1 MSPDSKYAIGL
12 LGFFVLVISMK
23 KFCTLLLEV
32 LLGITRP
39 GATFVLLGLVAFAYS
54 KNLLYT
60 SLVLALISVYLLK
73 DIWVVWPRS
82 DARRL
87 HLEVGRD
94 QARFDPSTS
103 VDLQWAN
110 GSATHDS
117 PSMLESHGDAK
128 MLVFPP
134 SSQVLNEMC
143 G

>member
-12 LGFFVLVISMK
+12 LGFLVLVISMK
-23 KFCTLLLEV
+23 QFCALFLEV
-32 LLGITRP
+32 LLGLTRE
-39 GATFVLLGLVAFAYS
+39 GATIVLLGMVAFAYS
-54 KNLLYT
+54 KKMLYT
-60 SLVLALISVYLLK
+60 SLVLSLISVYLLK

-87 HLEVGRD
+87 HLDIGRD

-110 GSATHDS
+110 GSASYDS
-117 PSMLESHGDAK
+117 PSMLERHGDAK

-134 SSQVLNEMC
+134 SDQILHDMC